1 MVTVAVT
8 AIVGVTGNHDAALAE
23 LSKLPRALKL
33 SQFESK
39 GA

>member
-8 AIVGVTGNHDAALAE
+8 AIVGVTGNAALAE